1 MQVGDSRQRFII
13 LERAGNHF
21 TLYCKSMGGKVYID
35 FCSIIR
41 GKKAKRQKGKRAKG
55 QKSKRAKGQKG
66 KRAKA
71 NLELKPSWKIRKS
84 TII

>member
-1 MQVGDSRQRFII
+1 MCDI
-13 LERAGNHF
+13 RAKGQ
-21 TLYCKSMGGKVYID
+21 MGKGQI
-35 FCSIIR
+35 
-41 GKKAKRQKGKRAKG
+41 GLKGKGAKG

-66 KRAKA
+66 KRARA